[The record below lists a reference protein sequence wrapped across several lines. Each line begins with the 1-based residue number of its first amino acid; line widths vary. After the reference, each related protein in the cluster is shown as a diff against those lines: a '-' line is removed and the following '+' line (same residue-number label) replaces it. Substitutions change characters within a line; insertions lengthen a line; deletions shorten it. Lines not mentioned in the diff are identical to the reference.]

1 MNAQIVIGLGF
12 GDEGKGLT
20 TDLLVRESTNNPI
33 VIRFSGGQQ
42 AGHTVKIGD
51 KRHVHSNYGSGTL
64 RGVPSYFTED
74 TCIYLNTIS
83 NERHKLLKMGINPKL
98 YVHPLAKVTTPY
110 DVAWNRLTERE
121 NKHGSVGLGIGAT
134 MKRHLETPYKMHAMD
149 LEYPILANQKL
160 RAIRDYYLDKL
171 KGDQAKLN
179 LFFELFKEDLE
190 YFLELLYNNPLCEV
204 VDYWYLTNYNDL
216 IFEGSQG
223 VMLDMD
229 FGVFPNVTYAH
240 TTSRN
245 AFKVIRK
252 LGIESTEVN
261 YVTRAYQTRHGHGW
275 MSDERK
281 ITLINNE
288 DETNVSNE
296 WQGQF
301 RIGDIDYELLNYA
314 IKADSN
320 YSSGYPKNLVVT
332 CLDQRPGFDFD
343 YSKLKANFGQIL
355 ESRSPEAKNLEL
367 KTIKL

>member
-20 TDLLVRESTNNPI
+20 TDLLVQRANNPI
-33 VIRFSGGQQ
+33 VVRFSGGQQ
-42 AGHTVKIGD
+42 AGHTVKVGD

-110 DVAWNRLTERE
+110 DVAWNRLTEKT
-121 NKHGSVGLGIGAT
+121 NNHGSVGLGIGAT
-134 MKRHLETPYKMHAMD
+134 MKRHIETPYKMFAME
-149 LEYPILANQKL
+149 LEYPILAMQKL
-160 RAIRDYYLDKL
+160 RSIRDYYLERL

-179 LFFELFKEDLE
+179 LYFELFKEDLE
-190 YFLELLYNNPLCEV
+190 YFLELLYNNSLFDVE
-204 VDYWYLTNYNDL
+204 DYWFLGKYNDL

-245 AFKVIRK
+245 AIKLIRK
-252 LGIESTEVN
+252 LDIEDVDIY
-261 YVTRAYQTRHGHGW
+261 YVTRSYQTRHGHGW
-275 MSDERK
+275 MSDERN

-296 WQGQF
+296 WQGSF
-301 RIGDIDYELLNYA
+301 RIGDIDYGLLNHA
-314 IKADSN
+314 LKADSN

-332 CLDQRPGFDFD
+332 CLDQRPDFSFD
-343 YSKLKANFGQIL
+343 YSKLKTIFDGIL
-355 ESRSPEAKNLEL
+355 ESRSPEAKNLE
-367 KTIKL
+367 TITYKF